1 MEIIRWYLFK
11 ILFSSIFIV
20 SVGLWETR
28 HFSQNQRFWKKHSNP
43 TYRLSNKFIV
53 KLSFI
58 QIIYLQVLNKK
69 KEREKM
75 EISFQRAIKID
86 STTNPYTNYKDH
98 KVDPSTME
106 VINTMKKGYNSSIY
120 DKETSRKIG
129 SFLRA
134 QLGDYDNKTGIYAR
148 RIEGYPYIFTGEEAK
163 KARKINEEAR
173 KEMEELE
180 ARYSKGANSSMP
192 LSEQVELESESLHR
206 IYRQNILLR
215 RDKKMLAMVEDGD
228 TIYKPD
234 TYLRFE
240 MNDEGRLKRI
250 IYNNYTTKNNGYVEK
265 QADLTI

>member
-1 MEIIRWYLFK
+1 
-11 ILFSSIFIV
+11 
-20 SVGLWETR
+20 
-28 HFSQNQRFWKKHSNP
+28 
-43 TYRLSNKFIV
+43 
-53 KLSFI
+53 
-58 QIIYLQVLNKK
+58 
-69 KEREKM
+69 M

-86 STTNPYTNYKDH
+86 STANPYTNYKDH
-98 KVDPSTME
+98 EVDPSTME

-134 QLGDYDNKTGIYAR
+134 QLGDYDNKAGIYGR

-206 IYRQNILLR
+206 IYRQNIFLR
-215 RDKKMLAMVEDGD
+215 RDKKLLEMVEDGD
-228 TIYKPD
+228 TYEKPH
-234 TYLRFE
+234 THLRFE
-240 MNDEGRLKRI
+240 MDDSGKLKGI
-250 IYNNYTTKNNGYVEK
+250 TYNYFKREDGSFVEK
-265 QADLTI
+265 QANLTI